1 MARRYHPNSNGEF
14 DKDNSVNQDIYGYY
28 NTENTFQAT
37 NEYQSD
43 YFYEKDVVRTSKNEN
58 EYFQNPVSHGTELNV
73 LNQGTNV
80 IPQVNFPSISCS
92 PTVIQSSIPP
102 NYDSRHNYGS
112 NYSKS
117 LVSAFSSGGF
127 ENEPP
132 LLEGKSTKYFWSI
145 NLLLELGINFSHIK
159 NKVTS

>member
-28 NTENTFQAT
+28 NTEYTFQAT

-132 LLEGKSTKYFWSI
+132 L
-145 NLLLELGINFSHIK
+145 
-159 NKVTS
+159 